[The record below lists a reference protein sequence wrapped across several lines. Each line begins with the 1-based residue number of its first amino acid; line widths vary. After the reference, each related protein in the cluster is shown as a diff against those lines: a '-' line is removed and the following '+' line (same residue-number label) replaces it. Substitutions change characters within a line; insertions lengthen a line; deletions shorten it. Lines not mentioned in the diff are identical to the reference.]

1 MKKLS
6 LFSTPNTDMVHLQKH
21 EEKTV
26 FQIITITL
34 RQGIQRAGAVRLEIG
49 TESHTI
55 DLPEASS
62 AEEAANALYE
72 SLRRKLDLYYVVSS
86 PSFAFKGDYQ
96 SNGKDVH
103 SGEFIC
109 GGRPS
114 MYPFKHLTSS
124 TDYLTSDNARFR
136 RPMLHDLQDMTVS
149 SLPTTQLFNGRRVVY
164 NNEICTFRQ
173 TDARN
178 YVGSWV
184 NPQGVVRA
192 TVS

>member
-1 MKKLS
+1 
-6 LFSTPNTDMVHLQKH
+6 
-21 EEKTV
+21 
-26 FQIITITL
+26 
-34 RQGIQRAGAVRLEIG
+34 
-49 TESHTI
+49 
-55 DLPEASS
+55 
-62 AEEAANALYE
+62 
-72 SLRRKLDLYYVVSS
+72 
-86 PSFAFKGDYQ
+86 
-96 SNGKDVH
+96 
-103 SGEFIC
+103 
-109 GGRPS
+109 